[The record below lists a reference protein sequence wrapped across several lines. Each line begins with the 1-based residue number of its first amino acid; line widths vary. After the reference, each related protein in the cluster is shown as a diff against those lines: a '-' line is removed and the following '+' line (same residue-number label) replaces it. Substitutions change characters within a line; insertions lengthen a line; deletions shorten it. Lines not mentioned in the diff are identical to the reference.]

1 MNRLAL
7 ILFLLLLVAALLAD
21 LVIDPAG
28 SLIIA

>member
-21 LVIDPAG
+21 LAIAPAG